1 MPKLRQ
7 ILLWDVRLS
16 LCQQTPRAEYT
27 TSPLVPA
34 QAGAHTPWSMG
45 SCVTPVTSAFQ
56 VRGEAEQESLV
67 ATLGRGFR
75 SCLLLALRSAVSSK
89 LL

>member
-27 TSPLVPA
+27 TSPST
-34 QAGAHTPWSMG
+34 TPWSMG